1 MIIMS
6 ISVYPFSFWETQF
19 LKEVTLETWE
29 TFYFF
34 CWIDLSTADQLIT
47 LSSDLNDEVLQA
59 SVPNDKKRFW
69 DREKLQAWYNDGV
82 EDKKRRYFYYFAD
95 GEGKLA
101 AIAWLRKSNL
111 PVMQNDAQ
119 NGLSEL
125 LDWNNLENLDVHTEA
140 FRVYPPFRGKKLWNY
155 ILWEATNHYKT
166 IGNTGVVIGDVDEWN
181 VASQKIHIAAGYTNI
196 WHGEAAKTGSYG
208 EKRILF
214 AKVI

>member
-1 MIIMS
+1 MNT
-6 ISVYPFSFWETQF
+6 PHF
-19 LKEVTLETWE
+19 LAFGQTKLLKKITLETWE
-29 TFYFF
+29 TFHLFR
-34 CWIDLSTADQLIT
+34 WIDLSIADQLIT
-47 LSSDLNDEVLQA
+47 LSSDPNDEVLQI

-69 DREKLQAWYNDGV
+69 DIEKLQTWYHDGV
-82 EDKKRRYFYYFAD
+82 DNDQVKYFYYFAD

-101 AIAWLRKSNL
+101 AIAWLRKSSL

-125 LDWNNLENLDVHTEA
+125 LDWKTLEDLDVHTEA

-155 ILWEATNHYKT
+155 ILLEATNNYKI
-166 IGNTGVVIGDVDEWN
+166 IGNTGIVIGDVDEWN
-181 VASQKIHIAAGYTNI
+181 VASQKVHIAAGYTNI
-196 WHGEAAKTGSYG
+196 WHGEAAKTGSHG